1 MRSSRRHA
9 SPRWLVSTLFCALA
23 LGLVSCALPPRS
35 AAPPAAHPA
44 AATTQASSTTTEW
57 EQTLAAAKREGT
69 VTVAGPPQ
77 PAEREV
83 LMGFRE
89 AYPDIKLEY
98 SGLIG
103 GQFSARVATE
113 RSTDLYAWDLFIGG
127 ASEQYS
133 HIPAGWNQPLKPAVI
148 LPEVL
153 DDSKWMG
160 GFDAGFGDAGRQFVY
175 GFTWYITNLLK
186 VNRTSIPE
194 SELNTAEGLL
204 DPKWRGR
211 IVVYDPR
218 AGGAGLLAFS
228 ALRRQLGDEAIRKIL
243 VDQQP
248 VFSTDK
254 RQFTEW
260 VVRGRYPIGIGVVD
274 PYLAPF
280 WEEGLG
286 KDVGNLRTRVEVLTP
301 GSGNL
306 VLMDRAPH
314 PNATKV
320 FVNWLLSAETQTIWA
335 RQAATNSR
343 RLDVPSG
350 SPETKPDPARM
361 ADYVDFNSEIGNPFM
376 RDTQTFTQQIVP

>member
-1 MRSSRRHA
+1 MAAVLGALSLA
-9 SPRWLVSTLFCALA
+9 AVNCA
-23 LGLVSCALPPRS
+23 PPQRP
-35 AAPPAAHPA
+35 AAPPVSAPAAAPA
-44 AATTQASSTTTEW
+44 AATEW
-57 EQTLAAAKREGT
+57 GQTLAAAKREGA

-77 PAEREV
+77 QAEREV
-83 LMGFRE
+83 LEGFRQ
-89 AYPDIKLEY
+89 AYPDIQLEY

-103 GQFSARVATE
+103 SQYSSRVAAE
-113 RSTDLYAWDLFIGG
+113 RTGNIYAWDLFIGG
-127 ASEQYS
+127 ASEQYA
-133 HIPAGWNQPLKPAVI
+133 HIPQGWYQPLKPAVI

-153 DDSKWMG
+153 DDGKWLG
-160 GFDAGFGDAGRQFVY
+160 GFDGGFADAGKQYVY
-175 GFTWYITNLLK
+175 SFTWYVTNLLK

-194 SELNTAEGLL
+194 SELNSAEQLL

-228 ALRRQLGDEAIRKIL
+228 ALRQQLGDEGIRKIL

-280 WEEGLG
+280 LEEGLG
-286 KDVGNLRTRVEVLTP
+286 KDVGNLRTQVEVLTG

-320 FVNWLLSAETQTIWA
+320 FVNWLLSAPTQTAWA
-335 RQAATNSR
+335 QKAVTNSR

-350 SPETKPDPARM
+350 SPETKPDPARLGN
-361 ADYVDFNSEIGNPFM
+361 YVDFNSEVGNPFM
-376 RDTQTFTQQIVP
+376 RDTQTFSERVIP